1 MIPINSLIC
10 GDCRKYL
17 PKIDSNTIDL
27 VYMDPPFGST
37 STDKQFG
44 LKWKN
49 VEEYIEWMKPIIVEL
64 HRVLK
69 PTGSLYLHCDY
80 HANAYIRVK
89 ILDKIFGYNNF
100 RNEIIWC
107 YSGGGGS
114 KKHFGK
120 KHDMIFFYSK
130 SGKYNFNCNDVRIS
144 YTEGG
149 GTWNALQ
156 KGQIMKKNIGSTIHN
171 WKPSEK
177 GKVSEDYWLIPFIN
191 PMSNERLGYPTQKP
205 EKLLERI
212 IKASSNVGDIVLDPF
227 CGCGTTLSV
236 AAQLGRQFIG
246 IDIYGQAIDVMEERL
261 KMIRNWSKSKYL
273 LEEVTI
279 PSFDWEI
286 VRDVTLTD
294 LKNYDW
300 LAEEESERR
309 SERVLSSEKY

>member
-69 PTGSLYLHCDY
+69 STGSLYLHCDY

-100 RNEIIWC
+100 RNEIVWKRSNAKNHATRKFNENID
-107 YSGGGGS
+107 S
-114 KKHFGK
+114 
-120 KHDMIFFYSK
+120 IFFYTNSNDYIFNVQYDKQDAVGTQPIVSLLKSK
-130 SGKYNFNCNDVRIS
+130 YFCEPGTRYFRDINKTITINDGIHGWRWSQEKINIWIEQGKTFDYSCKYPRFF
-144 YTEGG
+144 
-149 GTWNALQ
+149 
-156 KGQIMKKNIGSTIHN
+156 KGDK
-171 WKPSEK
+171 KPSE
-177 GKVSEDYWLIPFIN
+177 DIWLNMYAHP
-191 PMSNERLGYPTQKP
+191 SSKERLGYPTQKS

-236 AAQLGRQFIG
+236 ASQLGRQFIG
-246 IDIYGQAIDVMEERL
+246 VDISDRAIEISKKRL
-261 KMIRNWSKSKYL
+261 N
-273 LEEVTI
+273 
-279 PSFDWEI
+279 
-286 VRDVTLTD
+286 D
-294 LKNYDW
+294 LVNK
-300 LAEEESERR
+300 
-309 SERVLSSEKY
+309 